1 MRGRKSRRVPKR
13 DRRPATMNP
22 PAIQAAPLTL
32 NENANSEPR
41 IVTATRRKDS
51 HTRFDAHL
59 RKSSSDSALRS
70 QTAEHFF
77 VPSASSISS
86 IPPTLPKPSTPSS
99 FVSPLPH
106 YSSSTIHPPTP
117 LDLVPVIE
125 LNPFDCLI
133 QAYSSV
139 TFQPRYWQYHSQVP
153 PQVSQHAV
161 DVAPQFF
168 ASKYPLSHSCHDR
181 STTFDHH
188 HQGSADLTNNNLI
201 TATVFEPGFFPA
213 NNSNMPYP
221 FELAGTTNYRDF
233 ESFESYSIEDLLQQA
248 SIPFGSATHM
258 QVPAR
263 NGVLMISN
271 IPYTVTR
278 QEVASFL
285 GRSANLL
292 PSSEGCPIHII
303 MERSTGKTMD
313 CFVEFPSKKDAEDTV
328 QRINRAYDAGSAPRM
343 GSRHIDIEMSTPAKL
358 LKAIFP
364 RAKCISWD
372 DGNPVQLPNQD
383 DWSTGFDGFLT
394 DEELFCVTRH
404 AEQPHR
410 SVFAS
415 KVPQRCYESLI
426 TTIWKFP
433 WHATHLYT
441 VHHRN
446 ALFKTLGVLIRAL
459 VERMQKTN
467 TVGLD
472 IRLLNELV
480 HAGLCCPGFNPRMK
494 YCFAWWSQDPRGIE
508 SLDHDWCLY
517 FPFDTLTYLPGHA
530 PTALQFYAYIMS
542 HGVVLRTDFDGLI
555 NKHTHPEIERIFG
568 RFWFEWHDHVA
579 RETIY
584 ENAINYEAGVLR
596 KFIITGFQH
605 LHKRNSSISTIGTA
619 PASPT
624 HSLTSNDSERT
635 ISASRTGSVNPSIAT
650 QEASTFSAPRDMA
663 RSVEDG
669 NNRNVPVNTRGNSQP
684 LVSDQYLPDTPT
696 RRVPPSVR
704 PYRPPHQRN
713 VSERT
718 RNWRMPQIQE
728 APVAGPSQS
737 QDQIRPTY
745 RAPHATA
752 HNVRSSSDP
761 FAPAP
766 SAGPTSHR
774 SRSDAARLSNFN
786 RRVFDEWLAA
796 GRGKPAKK

>member
-1 MRGRKSRRVPKR
+1 MRGRRSRRVPKL
-13 DRRPATMNP
+13 DSRPATMNS
-22 PAIQAAPLTL
+22 PATQVAPLTL
-32 NENANSEPR
+32 NENANPEPHT
-41 IVTATRRKDS
+41 VTATCRKDS

-59 RKSSSDSALRS
+59 RKASSDSALRS
-70 QTAEHFF
+70 QTAEHFS
-77 VPSASSISS
+77 VPSASPISS
-86 IPPTLPKPSTPSS
+86 IPRTLPNPSTPSP
-99 FVSPLPH
+99 FVSPLH
-106 YSSSTIHPPTP
+106 HQSSSISTIHPPTP

-125 LNPFDCLI
+125 PNHFDCVI

-139 TFQPRYWQYHSQVP
+139 TFQPHYWQYHSQVP
-153 PQVSQHAV
+153 PQVYQRAV

-168 ASKYPLSHSCHDR
+168 
-181 STTFDHH
+181 STI
-188 HQGSADLTNNNLI
+188 A
-201 TATVFEPGFFPA
+201 FEPGFFPA

-221 FELAGTTNYRDF
+221 FELAGTTNYGDF
-233 ESFESYSIEDLLQQA
+233 ERFESYSIEDLLQQA
-248 SIPFGSATHM
+248 SIPFGSATNM

-278 QEVASFL
+278 QEIASFL

-328 QRINRAYDAGSAPRM
+328 RRINRAYDAGSAPRM

-358 LKAIFP
+358 LKATFP

-372 DGNPVQLPNQD
+372 DGKPVQLPNQD

-394 DEELFCVTRH
+394 DEELFCLTRH

-426 TTIWKFP
+426 TTIWKASQSPSSHLCLPFNVVLTFFFLIIQFP

-446 ALFKTLGVLIRAL
+446 ALFKTLGILIRAL

-480 HAGLCCPGFNPRMK
+480 HAGLCCSGFNPRMK

-517 FPFDTLTYLPGHA
+517 FPFDTLTYLSGHA

-542 HGVVLRTDFDGLI
+542 HGVVLRTDIDGLI

-568 RFWFEWHDHVA
+568 RFWFEWHDDVA
-579 RETIY
+579 RDTLY
-584 ENAINYEAGVLR
+584 KDAINYEAGVLR

-635 ISASRTGSVNPSIAT
+635 ISASRTGSMNPSIAT
-650 QEASTFSAPRDMA
+650 QEASTFSAPGDMA

-669 NNRNVPVNTRGNSQP
+669 NNWNVPVNTRGNSQP
-684 LVSDQYLPDTPT
+684 HVSNQYLPDTPT

-713 VSERT
+713 VSGST
-718 RNWRMPQIQE
+718 HNWRMPQIQE
-728 APVAGPSQS
+728 TPVAGPSQS
-737 QDQIRPTY
+737 QDRTRPAY

-786 RRVFDEWLAA
+786 HRVFDEWLAA